1 MNLNRATLIGRV
13 GQDPKIT
20 YLQNGRCM
28 ARLSLAT
35 SEMFVYK
42 DGSRKQHTE
51 WHTVVFFGPRAEVAE
66 KYIRKGMLLYVE
78 GPIRY
83 RSYEDKEGVQRFTCE
98 ILASDFRFLEPR
110 KENEREG
117 AAEAPNHPDDGYLP
131 TEPEDDG
138 LPF

>member
-1 MNLNRATLIGRV
+1 MNLNRVTLIGRV

-28 ARLSLAT
+28 ARFSLAT
-35 SEMFVYK
+35 DELFTYK

-51 WHTVVFFGPRAEVAE
+51 WHSVVFFGPKAETVE
-66 KYIRKGMLLYVE
+66 KFVRKGMLLYVE

-83 RSYEDKEGVQRFTCE
+83 RSYEDKDGKTQYASS
-98 ILASDFRFLEPR
+98 IHASDFRFLESR
-110 KENEREG
+110 KDDSSQDPSEPPMPENG
-117 AAEAPNHPDDGYLP
+117 FVP

>member
-98 ILASDFRFLEPR
+98 MLTSDFRFL
-110 KENEREG
+110 
-117 AAEAPNHPDDGYLP
+117 
-131 TEPEDDG
+131 
-138 LPF
+138 

>member
-1 MNLNRATLIGRV
+1 MNLNRVMLIGRV

-35 SEMFVYK
+35 DETFVYK

-51 WHTVVFFGPRAEVAE
+51 WHSIVFFGPKAELIE
-66 KYIRKGMLLYVE
+66 KYVRKGMLLYVE
-78 GPIRY
+78 GPLRY
-83 RSYEDKEGVQRFTCE
+83 RSYEDKDGKTQYTCS
-98 ILASDFRFLEPR
+98 INASDFRFLEPR
-110 KENEREG
+110 KDEG
-117 AAEAPNHPDDGYLP
+117 KGGEAAPSQPSDGYMP

>member
-1 MNLNRATLIGRV
+1 MYTASAPHRDN
-13 GQDPKIT
+13 
-20 YLQNGRCM
+20 
-28 ARLSLAT
+28 
-35 SEMFVYK
+35 
-42 DGSRKQHTE
+42 SRKQLNYAIHPATHSPSSL
-51 WHTVVFFGPRAEVAE
+51 WHTVVFFGPKAEVAE

-117 AAEAPNHPDDGYLP
+117 AAEASNHPDDGYLP
-131 TEPEDDG
+131 SEPEDDG

>member
-110 KENEREG
+110 KKYEREG
-117 AAEAPNHPDDGYLP
+117 AAEASNHPDDGYLP